1 MPFKQSCQWSSVYAT
16 NYHLQTTQLPTLLSL
31 NQNHLWEILVCER
44 EKEQGRNRRK
54 MFGTNDQY
62 LKLGTSTIILTT
74 VMISVSWKYML
85 WLHYKICAP
94 ICMKVSSSWPPCK
107 ILDGDRC
114 IETFRP
120 PPSHPPLP
128 PLSLHS
134 PLPPLPP
141 EVWVEVAGTFPHSE
155 QPKHMSNP
163 SQRTP
168 Q

>member
-1 MPFKQSCQWSSVYAT
+1 MQLIIICKPHNCQHH
-16 NYHLQTTQLPTLLSL
+16 YHSIK
-31 NQNHLWEILVCER
+31 NHLWEILVCEG

-54 MFGTNDQY
+54 MNCFP
-62 LKLGTSTIILTT
+62 
-74 VMISVSWKYML
+74 KYMQ

-120 PPSHPPLP
+120 PPNHPPLP
-128 PLSLHS
+128 PPHPS
-134 PLPPLPP
+134 LPPLPP

-168 Q
+168 QSFHTSNSRCFVTSQILGGNISFTIRKVESTKK